1 MTRSRL
7 WALTDRL
14 GVRLAFVLAV
24 ALFPL
29 LLLAQVQSRSM
40 AREAQARSEAALMGE
55 TLRAVSATT
64 RLIQQAE
71 AEARLLAYR
80 MPAMVD
86 NSAACNALMRDAKMA
101 NRHASFVGFTR
112 IDGVMNCSSEDRV
125 VDLSGNPRFEYVAKE
140 EGLAYTVAPQG
151 TLSGK
156 SVLSVSYPVRD
167 AQDRR
172 IGFVSISLPHEGIE
186 NLAQTPRLHPS
197 DSDKPLVI
205 LTFDRDGK
213 ILTASSGMEAA
224 QQQIPAAPA
233 LAGFHGRQATTFM
246 TESVAG
252 GPRIYSVVDLIPDQL
267 YALGSWPA
275 DAALPFGPVTRFS
288 PSLVPALMWAASLFV
303 AYFAMQK
310 MVIGH
315 VKRLSRAL
323 RSFASG
329 NRIVAD
335 LGMDGAP
342 HEIRDLAE
350 NYEKMTETILH
361 DEAELEDTIHHKE
374 VLLREVHHRV
384 KNNLQLIASII
395 NMQVRRARTPEAK
408 AMMKGLQE
416 RVISLATV
424 HRGLYM
430 TSGLTDISANEL
442 IRDIVRQLMRAT
454 TGADRKIRTDV
465 AVDPLQLTPDQ
476 AVPLS
481 LLLTEAMTNA
491 VKYASAD
498 VGTPLISVS
507 LSRLAEGRARLEVR
521 NGIAASGPHRDGD
534 AGDEAHSGLGS
545 QLLNAFAQQLGGV
558 LSVLDMPGT
567 YALSVEFDIRPLS
580 EGELRHQEGEAG
592 R

>member
-1 MTRSRL
+1 MTRR
-7 WALTDRL
+7 WALFDRL

-29 LLLAQVQSRSM
+29 LLLALVQSRSM
-40 AREAQARSEAALMGE
+40 TREAQARSEAALMGE
-55 TLRAVSATT
+55 TLRAVSGTT

-71 AEARLLAYR
+71 AEARLLAFR
-80 MPAMVD
+80 LPLLVQD
-86 NSAACNALMRDAKMA
+86 SGACKRLMRDAKQS
-101 NRHASFVGFTR
+101 NSHASFVGYTR
-112 IDGVMNCSSEDRV
+112 IDGVMNCSSEGKEMNFAGRE
-125 VDLSGNPRFEYVAKE
+125 RFEYLAHQE
-140 EGLAYTVAPQG
+140 SAAYTVSSQG
-151 TLSGK
+151 SVSGT
-156 SVLSVSYPVRD
+156 SVLTVSYPVRD
-167 AQDRR
+167 GQGQRT
-172 IGFVSISLPHEGIE
+172 GFVSISLPHKGIVS
-186 NLAQTPRLHPS
+186 LGDTPRLHVS

-205 LTFDRDGK
+205 LTFDRDGQ
-213 ILTASSGMEAA
+213 ILTASGGMDAA
-224 QQQIPAAPA
+224 QGQVPASPA
-233 LAGFHGRQATTFM
+233 LKGFHGRQATTFM
-246 TESVAG
+246 AKSENG
-252 GPRIYSVVDLIPDQL
+252 EPRIYSVVDLIPDQL

-275 DAALPFGPVTRFS
+275 DEPLPFGPVARFS

-335 LGMDGAP
+335 LGMHGAP
-342 HEIRDLAE
+342 REIRDLAE

-430 TSGLTDISANEL
+430 TSGLTDINANEL

-454 TGADRKIRTDV
+454 NGPDRKIRTEV
-465 AVDPLQLTPDQ
+465 SIEPIQLTPDQ

-481 LLLTEAMTNA
+481 LLLTESMTNA

-498 VGTPLISVS
+498 VGSPVLAVTLDCP
-507 LSRLAEGRARLEVR
+507 AEGRARLEIR
-521 NGIAASGPHRDGD
+521 NSVASFGPHQDATAVGDGV
-534 AGDEAHSGLGS
+534 SGLGS
-545 QLLNAFAQQLGGV
+545 QLLNAFVQQLDGV
-558 LSVLDMPGT
+558 MRIESSPGT
-567 YALSVEFDIRPLS
+567 YAVAVEFDIRPLS
-580 EGELRHQEGEAG
+580 EGELRHEETESA
-592 R
+592 

>member
-1 MTRSRL
+1 MSRR
-7 WALTDRL
+7 ALFDRL

-29 LLLAQVQSRSM
+29 LLLALVQSRAM

-71 AEARLLAYR
+71 AETRLLAYR
-80 MPAMVD
+80 MPVFQRNPAECD
-86 NSAACNALMRDAKMA
+86 ALMRDAKAA
-101 NRHASFVGFTR
+101 NEHASFVGFTR
-112 IDGVMNCSSEDRV
+112 LDGVMNCSSEGKEMDF
-125 VDLSGNPRFEYVAKE
+125 SGYPRFEYLAKE

-151 TLSGK
+151 SVSGT
-156 SVLSVSYPVRD
+156 SVLTVSYPVRNTEG
-167 AQDRR
+167 QRT
-172 IGFVSISLPHEGIE
+172 GFVSMSLPHEGIVS
-186 NLAQTPRLHPS
+186 LAETPRLHAS

-205 LTFDRDGK
+205 LTFDRNGN
-213 ILTASSGMEAA
+213 ILTASGGMDAA
-224 QQQIPAAPA
+224 QRQIPASSA
-233 LAGFHGRQATTFM
+233 LSSFHGRQATTFM
-246 TESVAG
+246 QRSAQGEA
-252 GPRIYSVVDLIPDQL
+252 RIYSVVDLIPDQL

-275 DAALPFGPVTRFS
+275 DEPLPFGPVNRLS

-310 MVIGH
+310 MVIGY

-323 RSFASG
+323 SSFASG

-335 LGMDGAP
+335 LGMHGAP
-342 HEIRDLAE
+342 REIRELAD

-430 TSGLTDISANEL
+430 TTGLTDINANEL

-454 TGADRKIRTDV
+454 TGPDRKIRTEV
-465 AVDPLQLTPDQ
+465 SIEPIQLTPDQ

-481 LLLTEAMTNA
+481 LLLTETMTNA

-498 VGTPLISVS
+498 VGSPL
-507 LSRLAEGRARLEVR
+507 LSIALNCPSEGRARLEIR
-521 NGIAASGPHRDGD
+521 NSVAASGPHQDTTTGGD
-534 AGDEAHSGLGS
+534 DVSGLGS
-545 QLLNAFAQQLGGV
+545 QLLNAFVQQLNGTLTV
-558 LSVLDMPGT
+558 DSSPGT
-567 YALSVEFDIRPLS
+567 HVVVVEFDIRPLN
-580 EGELRHQEGEAG
+580 EGELRHVEAEGSQ
-592 R
+592 